1 MSYQLNDIYEVCN
14 KLQSQSLIDT
24 NICIADGLN
33 NVGEKVNILICTT
46 HNAVAKTFLSEYLG
60 CDISSCYRIS
70 ACEIEYKYSPTKNYM
85 LYTDMGLVVVDEQTL
100 FSRIATKQDQPSKVI
115 SNQDVLCSESANVSF
130 LYLSQT
136 DSFSYNEWVNNLA
149 QFDYVIY
156 MLDGLQIFN
165 ASEKEFSEKL
175 LHPMFSN
182 NRLAYII
189 GNAGFLDA
197 AEQSEILE
205 YAKAISREGA
215 KIMYYSPENID
226 SVVKDVSSKS
236 IDLRTQLISDLTSFA
251 KNNLLNELPSIE
263 IALVSQSSD
272 MDNAIEMLSA
282 NSDSISTSKD
292 KLSKKIHSYIQDYAL
307 IQFEK
312 RLNSFNKSL
321 KSSLSEDI
329 NASENIDQDAKWINK
344 YMEHVWNKFMISQ
357 EAWLKTSILNEA
369 SELETIM
376 NNDIMAIVKQMDVQ
390 TQELIKDF
398 ILSKYNVH
406 SYLIS
411 KNSKT
416 GVGELSKTLKLGS
429 VILAIFSPVA
439 ALLTFGG
446 SELIKKVFK
455 SSLDTEKK
463 EHLIPAV
470 ESMSD
475 QMKDQVLS
483 QVKTQFGDIA
493 KNLKSQTMAVYDNLI
508 ENLTNAL
515 VAQKEK
521 QTNAQDT
528 LRYIEEVKSNI
539 N

>member
-1 MSYQLNDIYEVCN
+1 MSNQLNDIYEVCN

-24 NICIADGLN
+24 NICIADGLS

-46 HNAVAKTFLSEYLG
+46 HNAVAKAFLYENLG
-60 CDISSCYRIS
+60 CDTSSCHRIE
-70 ACEIEYKYSPTKNYM
+70 ACEIEYKHSSTKNYM

-100 FSRIATKQDQPSKVI
+100 LSRIAAKQDKPTKVI
-115 SNQDVLCSESANVSF
+115 SNQDTLCSESANVSF

-136 DSFSYNEWVNNLA
+136 DSYSYNEWVNKLA

-175 LHPMFSN
+175 LHPMFSS

-189 GNAGFLDA
+189 GNAEFLDN
-197 AEQSEILE
+197 AEQREILE

-215 KIMYYSPENID
+215 RIMYYSQDNID
-226 SVVKDVSSKS
+226 SIIKDVSSNS
-236 IDLRTQLISDLTSFA
+236 IDLRTQLMSDLTSFA

-263 IALVSQSSD
+263 TALVSQSSD
-272 MDNAIEMLSA
+272 WDNAIELLST
-282 NSDSISTSKD
+282 NSDSISSSKN
-292 KLSKKIHSYIQDYAL
+292 KLSKKIHSYIQDYTL
-307 IQFEK
+307 IQFER
-312 RLNSFNKSL
+312 RLNSFNKLL
-321 KSSLSEDI
+321 KESLSEDI

-344 YMEHVWNKFMISQ
+344 YMEHIWNKFMISQ
-357 EAWLKTSILNEA
+357 EAWLRTSILNEA
-369 SELETIM
+369 SELESIM

-390 TQELIKDF
+390 TQELVKEF
-398 ILSKYNVH
+398 VLSKYNIH

-429 VILAIFSPVA
+429 VILAIFSPIA

-463 EHLIPAV
+463 EHLIPAI

-475 QMKDQVLS
+475 QMRDQVLS
-483 QVKTQFGDIA
+483 QVKTQFSDIA
-493 KNLKSQTMAVYDNLI
+493 KNLKSQTMAVYDNLL

-515 VAQKEK
+515 ITQKEK
-521 QTNAQDT
+521 QANAQDT
-528 LRYIEEVKSNI
+528 LRYIEEVKNNI

>member
-46 HNAVAKTFLSEYLG
+46 HNAVAKTFLSEHLG
-60 CDISSCYRIS
+60 CDISSCHRIS
-70 ACEIEYKYSPTKNYM
+70 ACEIEYRHSPSKNYM

-100 FSRIATKQDQPSKVI
+100 FSRLATKQDQPTKVI
-115 SNQDVLCSESANVSF
+115 SNQDVLCSESANISF
-130 LYLSQT
+130 LYLSQI
-136 DSFSYNEWVNNLA
+136 DSYSYNEWVNKLA

-156 MLDGLQIFN
+156 ILDGLQIFN

-175 LHPMFSN
+175 LHPMSSN

-205 YAKAISREGA
+205 YAKAICREGA
-215 KIMYYSPENID
+215 KIMYYSQENID
-226 SVVKDVSSKS
+226 SVVKEVSSKS

-263 IALVSQSSD
+263 AALVNQSTE
-272 MDNAIEMLSA
+272 MDNAIEMLST
-282 NSDSISTSKD
+282 NSDSITASKD
-292 KLSKKIHSYIQDYAL
+292 KLSKKINSYIQDYAL

-321 KSSLSEDI
+321 KASLSEDI
-329 NASENIDQDAKWINK
+329 NASENIDQDAKWVNK

-357 EAWLKTSILNEA
+357 EAWLRTSILNEA

-463 EHLIPAV
+463 DYLIPAV

-475 QMKDQVLS
+475 QMKEQVLS

-515 VAQKEK
+515 VAQKDR

-528 LRYIEEVKSNI
+528 LRYIEEVKNNI